1 MTFPGEIRTPT
12 PATHLSPG
20 DVFIHNGERY
30 AAECVSPP
38 DIKPVVVIAA
48 DGRRVEIEG
57 DVQRVTFGVL
67 RGMGR

>member
-1 MTFPGEIRTPT
+1 MTFPGEIRTLT

-20 DVFIHNGERY
+20 DVFIHDGERY
-30 AAECVSPP
+30 AAECVSAGGG
-38 DIKPVVVIAA
+38 KPVVVIAA

-57 DVQRVTFGVL
+57 DVERVTLGVL